1 MRRGWLAVLVV
12 VMGITPG
19 GVRAQVAW
27 DSPLLLP
34 PHPPDGLGIY
44 LTDMHRAGLGVMGTW
59 RSPVWNY
66 GLRFG
71 IADGTG
77 DDDLAV
83 FGGVDYAG
91 PLYRATSEFPIDI
104 DWVTGAGIGIG
115 NGARVSF
122 PLGLSVGHSLQAE
135 SARFTPYLTPRLVL
149 DGLFGG
155 TRPGG
160 DTARLGLAADI
171 GFDMRITAGGGPL
184 LGTTIRFGASVG
196 DRSAIALGLVF

>member
-1 MRRGWLAVLVV
+1 MRKGWLAVIFSVLLVPV
-12 VMGITPG
+12 SAS
-19 GVRAQVAW
+19 AQVAW

-34 PHPPDGLGIY
+34 PHPPAGLGIY

-59 RSPVWNY
+59 RAPTWNY
-66 GLRFG
+66 GLRAG

-83 FGGVDYAG
+83 FGGVDYVG
-91 PLYRATSEFPIDI
+91 SLYRATSEFPIDI

-122 PLGLSVGHSLQAE
+122 PLGISVGHSLQAE
-135 SARFTPYLTPRLVL
+135 SARFTPYLTPRVVL
-149 DGLFGG
+149 DALFGG
-155 TRPGG
+155 SRESG
-160 DTARLGLAADI
+160 DDVRLGLAADI

-184 LGTTIRFGASVG
+184 LNSTIRFGATVG

>member
-1 MRRGWLAVLVV
+1 MRRGWIAVLVLGFCV
-12 VMGITPG
+12 APG
-19 GVRAQVAW
+19 SVRAQVAW

-34 PHPPDGLGIY
+34 PHPPNGLGIY

-59 RSPVWNY
+59 RSSAWNY

-83 FGGVDYAG
+83 FGGIDYAG
-91 PLYRATSEFPIDI
+91 PLYRATSEFPIDM
-104 DWVTGAGIGIG
+104 DWVVGAGIGVG
-115 NGARVSF
+115 DDARF
-122 PLGLSVGHSLQAE
+122 TIPLGISVGHSLQAE

-149 DGLFGG
+149 DALFGG
-155 TRPGG
+155 GREDGSK
-160 DTARLGLAADI
+160 ARLGLAADI
-171 GFDMRITAGGGPL
+171 GFDMRITSGGGPL
-184 LGTTIRFGASVG
+184 LGSTIRFGATVG